1 MTKEEFIKKVR
12 DAIITG
18 ETEQALDLLV
28 SQREGFAKDSFTDI
42 AMLSGRFKEAR
53 IALGNGTI
61 NFNDFSGISALVRQS
76 VIDIIV
82 RIENPGKGYLSKKKG
97 QLLYKI
103 PSTMQVAKKHNCIVR
118 VAYDR
123 DLLTKKLTVD
133 ENTIIEDITLTKVMS
148 AELIDNNPEK
158 AFDVKTAY
166 DNRQYL
172 IKDGY
177 TEWLFGVTPL
187 KTGKHTL
194 TLKVSAIEK
203 IDGESQKRNIV
214 FEKGI
219 SIESEIEESKDE
231 GFVVV
236 ARPKEIYSIDDF
248 NPDSVI
254 IAHQKDVSYADEI
267 DQDEDGSA
275 EPGIGDLDWPVP
287 VPEKMRDYISSDG
300 EDEGID
306 QEEDFFDDSL
316 DLDLDFDFT
325 DLETATKEFKFSVL
339 LEKGNDYEDYKKI
352 QGRKPVDL
360 ELDLDFTDLEKILGE
375 REIIDDEEKEL
386 IYFVIQHDIDNNL
399 NESRIKKIFY
409 PRAQVSKITQY
420 PWTKI
425 SRWVGKTKANKLYTA
440 LVIKFD
446 ELQNT

>member
-12 DAIITG
+12 DAIIAG

-82 RIENPGKGYLSKKKG
+82 KIENPDKGYLSKKKG
-97 QLLYKI
+97 ELLYKI

-158 AFDVKTAY
+158 AFDVKTVY

-177 TEWLFGVTPL
+177 TEWLFDVTPL

-203 IDGESQKRNIV
+203 VDGESQKRNIV

-236 ARPKEIYSIDDF
+236 ARPKEINSIASNF
-248 NPDSVI
+248 MGI
-254 IAHQKDVSYADEI
+254 IGGLTTAHDRDISDAVLI
-267 DQDEDGSA
+267 DTDGDGSA
-275 EPGIGDLDWPVP
+275 ETGIGDLDGPIL
-287 VPEKMRDYISSDG
+287 VPEKMRDYTSSDG
-300 EDEGID
+300 EDEDID
-306 QEEDFFDDSL
+306 QEEDFFDDS
-316 DLDLDFDFT
+316 LDFDFT

-352 QGRKPVDL
+352 QGRKPVEL
-360 ELDLDFTDLEKILGE
+360 ELDLDFTDLEKTLGE

-399 NESRIKKIFY
+399 NESRIKKVFY

-440 LVIKFD
+440 LVIRLD